1 MLRYLTKK
9 RKKERKEKNHGAVK
23 EIYKRGA
30 GTVPTESLVVH
41 RKAEKEST
49 DRVIAAAAERRKRR
63 AQKRSKSPIP
73 VDIEAVSV

>member
-9 RKKERKEKNHGAVK
+9 RKKERREKNHDAVK

-30 GTVPTESLVVH
+30 GIVPAESLAVH

-63 AQKRSKSPIP
+63 AQKRSKSSIP
-73 VDIEAVSV
+73 VDTQLLSV